1 MLGRQ
6 IENWLQQVGSYFFI
20 SFLFGFSPAKDMNKE
35 EDFVY
40 LVTQLEVLMF
50 GWLYFYEK

>member
-20 SFLFGFSPAKDMNKE
+20 SFVFGFSPAKDMNKE

-40 LVTQLEVLMF
+40 LVT
-50 GWLYFYEK
+50 